1 MILSNSRMPVE
12 KVRYYPYNSYNLH
25 SNLYIK
31 IVKRRGDK
39 QLPWLTLIVYCIS
52 IDYWE
57 EYYNI
62 ISVFVYIDFIDSSN

>member
-1 MILSNSRMPVE
+1 MPIE

-31 IVKRRGDK
+31 TVKRRGDK
-39 QLPWLTLIVYCIS
+39 QLPWLTPVVYCIS

-57 EYYNI
+57 EY
-62 ISVFVYIDFIDSSN
+62 